1 MTFKDRT
8 VMVTGATGNLGQALA
23 AAFAQQGARL
33 VLLGRQTDAMRI
45 VFGEE
50 GPERL
55 YLATDLLD
63 AQQVSAAFNAA
74 VHRFARVDVLCNLAG
89 GFRMGPAVHQTED
102 STWDFLEDINVRTM
116 LNMARVVVPHMI
128 ECGGGKIINVG
139 AFAAQ
144 RGVAAMGAYC
154 AAKSSVMRLTESMA
168 AELRERHINVNC
180 VLPTI
185 MDTPENRSAMP
196 DADPSR
202 WVAPEDLA
210 NVIVFLASP
219 AARAIHGVALPVT
232 GLS

>member
-1 MTFKDRT
+1 MNFKDRT
-8 VMVTGATGNLGQALA
+8 VMVTGAAGNLGQALA

-33 VLLGRQTDAMRI
+33 VLLGRQTEAMRI

-50 GPERL
+50 GPDRL

-63 AQQVSAAFNAA
+63 AQQVSAAFNSA

-168 AELRERHINVNC
+168 AELRESYINVNC

-196 DADPSR
+196 DADPAR